1 MRGRERMQKR
11 IGNGTIQLESRPS
24 ILGYAAYVGK
34 KEHEGPLGSWF
45 EHYDADTSFGK
56 DTWEK
61 SESELQ
67 RRTYNLARE
76 NANLDNEE
84 IDLAFAGDLLNQC
97 IASAYSYREA
107 GIPFVGLYGAC
118 STMAESLSLASS
130 FVDAGFARIASAQT
144 SSHFCAAERQFRFPL
159 EYGGMRTPSSQWTV
173 TGSGCC
179 IVGKHRA
186 GHVSAHK
193 VCFGRIQDLD
203 VCDINNMGSAMAPA
217 AADTLV
223 RFFEDTGTTAADYS
237 AVVTG
242 DLGEIGS
249 AVLHRL
255 CVMEGY
261 ELPNHLDCGKL
272 IYDVEEQKVKSGG
285 SGCGCSASVLCGY
298 LLPRMEKGELNRIL
312 FMATGA
318 LMSPTSFQQG
328 ESIPGIAHLIEL
340 CVDKD

>member
-1 MRGRERMQKR
+1 MRGKQMNRRL
-11 IGNGTIQLESRPS
+11 GSGTIRLESRPS

-45 EHYDADTSFGK
+45 EHYEPDTSFGK
-56 DTWEK
+56 QTWEQ

-67 RRTYNLARE
+67 RRAFSLACRH
-76 NANLDNEE
+76 AGLDNAA

-97 IASAYSYREA
+97 TASAYHYRA
-107 GIPFVGLYGAC
+107 TGLPFVGLYGAC
-118 STMAESLSLASS
+118 STMAESLCLASA
-130 FVDAGFARIASAQT
+130 FVDAGFARVASAQT

-179 IVGKHRA
+179 IVGGHRA
-186 GHVSAHK
+186 GRVSAHRL
-193 VCFGRIQDLD
+193 CFGRVQDLE

-223 RFFEDTGTTAADYS
+223 RFFEDTGTTAGSYS

-242 DLGEIGS
+242 DLGEVGS
-249 AVLHRL
+249 AILHRL
-255 CVMEGY
+255 CRMEGY

-272 IYDVEEQKVKSGG
+272 IYDTETQKVKAGG

-328 ESIPGIAHLIEL
+328 ESIPGIAHLVEL
-340 CVDKD
+340 AVGED